1 MSPMDDPRAGPAP
14 AADTRGRVLDVAEAM
29 AQTRGFNGFSYADI
43 SAEVGITK
51 ASLHYHFRTK
61 ADLGRSLIAR
71 YRGAFRAALDAI
83 TASGGSALERLHAY
97 VLLYASVVRDDRMCL
112 CGMFAAEYRTLP
124 AAMQEEIRGFFDEN
138 ESWLAEQLDEGRRA
152 GELAFDGLP
161 RETAMILLGA
171 LEGMMLVA
179 RSYGDAARF
188 EASAKRLIEDLR
200 PG

>member
-1 MSPMDDPRAGPAP
+1 MDEPPAVTAP
-14 AADTRGRVLDVAEAM
+14 PTTTPDRILDIAEAM

-71 YRGAFRAALDAI
+71 YRGTFGGALDAI
-83 TASGGSALERLHAY
+83 SAAGGTPLEKLHAY
-97 VLLYASVVRDDRMCL
+97 VRLYAGVLREDRMCL
-112 CGMFAAEYRTLP
+112 CGMFAAEYSTLP
-124 AAMQEEIRGFFDEN
+124 GAMQDEIRGFFEEN
-138 ESWLAEQLDEGRRA
+138 ESWLAELLEAGRTS
-152 GELAFDGLP
+152 GELAFDGAP

-179 RSYGDAARF
+179 RSRGDSSRF
-188 EASAKRLIEDLR
+188 DASARRLVDDLAAVK
-200 PG
+200 